1 MSQSLRICVVM
12 PADGNQHDLIDFT
25 PSGIRLDFQ
34 LTPLPTE
41 DATVSLLQ
49 RMAEDPDIESAAL
62 RGAKARPACITYA
75 CTAASFVRG
84 KGGDEEINNRI
95 SAATGIPA
103 SSTSTAILRALRAL
117 NIRRLAVA
125 TPYLDEL
132 NDRLKL
138 FLDAHGVQV
147 VSMLG
152 LNAKVIQHV
161 SPHEIVQLAR
171 DCDSPEAEAVFI
183 SCTTMKTAPYISELE
198 TSLQKP
204 VLSANQV
211 TLWDAAQLTGAPPV
225 MADRGTLFAL
235 ETSLI

>member
-1 MSQSLRICVVM
+1 
-12 PADGNQHDLIDFT
+12 
-25 PSGIRLDFQ
+25 
-34 LTPLPTE
+34 
-41 DATVSLLQ
+41 
-49 RMAEDPDIESAAL
+49 
-62 RGAKARPACITYA
+62 
-75 CTAASFVRG
+75 
-84 KGGDEEINNRI
+84 
-95 SAATGIPA
+95 
-103 SSTSTAILRALRAL
+103 
-117 NIRRLAVA
+117 
-125 TPYLDEL
+125 
-132 NDRLKL
+132 
-138 FLDAHGVQV
+138 
-147 VSMLG
+147 MLG